1 MSGYCRVLMLDDE
14 FIMRQGMKHM
24 LDWEKEGFRI
34 VGEGATGEEGLTLVE
49 ELKPHIVLA
58 DIVMPVMDGIEF
70 SAILGK
76 KHPEIQIII
85 LSSYDK
91 FDYVKA
97 TLLNGASDYILKPML
112 NPENLL
118 DTLKKAAG
126 RIPGFELTQKNGSSV
141 SGQIERYLMGFTD
154 RLDEAVFARIFPNTL
169 YRLLG
174 VSLKECC
181 RGHREDY
188 FAVRR
193 RVEEFFK
200 ERLQYSMV
208 SVFLQEE
215 ILCIVLN
222 YRMKDSERLIRDV
235 GEIAEKVRRIHS
247 SAFFVLGREFASLQ
261 NIRRS
266 YQEEILQETGRGFYY
281 PEKDFLMVEIMND
294 EEKPKR
300 FEFEIYTGY
309 LSAKEYE
316 KALSLFEDYIAYLCD
331 RKIESEKLKNLSRN
345 LLYNYLMETDRLT
358 GQTEELRD
366 RFFRQIE
373 EARRVDHFREVMTGI
388 FAQLAELLEKSGG
401 VQDVRIR
408 EIKKYVADHY
418 AEPLELSVIAEQF
431 NLSYSYLSTYFSQT
445 AKEGFSEYLNK
456 IRIRH
461 AQELLEDQSL
471 PVARIGEMVGY
482 TEHSYFCRV
491 FKRITQET
499 PSGYRKRVKRG

>member
-1 MSGYCRVLMLDDE
+1 
-14 FIMRQGMKHM
+14 
-24 LDWEKEGFRI
+24 
-34 VGEGATGEEGLTLVE
+34 
-49 ELKPHIVLA
+49 
-58 DIVMPVMDGIEF
+58 
-70 SAILGK
+70 
-76 KHPEIQIII
+76 
-85 LSSYDK
+85 
-91 FDYVKA
+91 
-97 TLLNGASDYILKPML
+97 
-112 NPENLL
+112 
-118 DTLKKAAG
+118 
-126 RIPGFELTQKNGSSV
+126 
-141 SGQIERYLMGFTD
+141 
-154 RLDEAVFARIFPNTL
+154 
-169 YRLLG
+169 
-174 VSLKECC
+174 
-181 RGHREDY
+181 
-188 FAVRR
+188 
-193 RVEEFFK
+193 
-200 ERLQYSMV
+200 MV

-461 AQELLEDQSL
+461 AQ
-471 PVARIGEMVGY
+471 
-482 TEHSYFCRV
+482 
-491 FKRITQET
+491 
-499 PSGYRKRVKRG
+499 